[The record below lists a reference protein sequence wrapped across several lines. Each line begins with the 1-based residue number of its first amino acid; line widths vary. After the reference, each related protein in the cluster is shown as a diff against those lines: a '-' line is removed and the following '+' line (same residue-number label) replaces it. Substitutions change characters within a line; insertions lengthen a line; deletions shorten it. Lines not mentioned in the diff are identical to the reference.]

1 MNNFLQLS
9 FIMFYVETVI
19 KSIFIGQQIW
29 QTDMNLTRPYV
40 LQLSETQVVGWRS
53 YLYQTYLRKNLY
65 SGLSL
70 PAISGTL
77 EQ

>member
-1 MNNFLQLS
+1 
-9 FIMFYVETVI
+9 MFYVENVI
-19 KSIFIGQQIW
+19 QKVFSFAW
-29 QTDMNLTRPYV
+29 QTDMNLTHPYV